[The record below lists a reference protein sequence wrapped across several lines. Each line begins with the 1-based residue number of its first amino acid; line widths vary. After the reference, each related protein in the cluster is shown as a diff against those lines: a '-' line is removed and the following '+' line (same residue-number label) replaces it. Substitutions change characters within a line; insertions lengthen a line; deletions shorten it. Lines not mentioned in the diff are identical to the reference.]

1 MFNKQTPDFEK
12 LHKKQREMIL
22 EMLRKGPNHLIRL
35 RHPRLLTIDH
45 PLEESK
51 LGEREIEGGRERER
65 ECTFLYPCRLSFSCH
80 VSFLFLTAIV

>member
-1 MFNKQTPDFEK
+1 MCFFDVTLSPPQEMSVFMFNKQTPDFEK

-22 EMLRKGPNHLIRL
+22 EMLRKGPNHLVRL

-51 LGEREIEGGRERER
+51 LG
-65 ECTFLYPCRLSFSCH
+65 
-80 VSFLFLTAIV
+80 